1 MGNVG
6 GASGRA
12 DSGANARSV
21 GVTPDDGANARS
33 VGVAPG
39 RGGAQALDSR
49 PGRAQGLGCPVS
61 RSPYSLWYGYVVLVV
76 VALGSCLCP
85 VPYRAK

>member
-6 GASGRA
+6 GALRRA
-12 DSGANARSV
+12 
-21 GVTPDDGANARS
+21 DDGANARS

-39 RGGAQALDSR
+39 CGGAQALDSR
-49 PGRAQGLGCPVS
+49 PGRAHGFGCPVS
-61 RSPYSLWYGYVVLVV
+61 KSPYSLWYGYVVLVV